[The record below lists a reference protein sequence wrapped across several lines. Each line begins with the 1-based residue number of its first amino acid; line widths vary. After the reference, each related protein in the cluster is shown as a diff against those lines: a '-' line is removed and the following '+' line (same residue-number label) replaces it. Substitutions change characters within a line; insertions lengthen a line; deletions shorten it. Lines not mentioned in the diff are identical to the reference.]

1 MTNEILVTG
10 KQTFMNKEIPVVLG
24 GFGEGKKCI
33 CDKIIADIHGI
44 NTFDVRRRITDNIK
58 RFKENVDFID
68 LKQGM
73 RQTHTSENEKTDDN
87 FVLNLM
93 LELGYTKSAIT
104 QAEHIYLL
112 SERGY
117 AKLIKIMDSD
127 LAWEIHD
134 KLIDEYF
141 TMRDDIIPKMTGLIA
156 TLESEVIGLKNELN
170 QITDYITNKVDIG
183 LGTLKKINL
192 DYMECVSDSIM
203 MNKTYKVKNDT
214 IHDIVLEI
222 KKYGGYSSENKVFS
236 RIYKLMNQKCGID
249 INKCKENY
257 VFQNPDKP
265 DVSPWGVIMNSP
277 ILYQTFIDVASEMLN
292 QLKTYGSSDEYI
304 VSTNFDESLEQLK
317 LITKDK
323 FDSNKLEAY
332 KKVYKCMENI
342 FGVDWSSIKY
352 KSKIEAIKLNTDLQ
366 ALFIKAVNYIQY
378 NNVA

>member
-10 KQTFMNKEIPVVLG
+10 RQIFMNSDIPVVLG

-33 CDKIIADIHGI
+33 SDKTIAEIHEMREPDI
-44 NTFDVRRRITDNIK
+44 RRRITDNIN

-68 LKQGM
+68 LIKGV
-73 RQTHTSENEKTDDN
+73 RETHT
-87 FVLNLM
+87 
-93 LELGYTKSAIT
+93 LELLHNLGYSKQSIT

-117 AKLIKIMDSD
+117 AKLIKIMDND

-141 TMRDDIIPKMTGLIA
+141 IMRDDIIPKMTGLIA

-170 QITDYITNKVDIG
+170 RITDFITNKVDIG
-183 LGTLKKINL
+183 FSTLKKINL
-192 DYMECVSDSIM
+192 NYMECVSDSII
-203 MNKTYKVKNDT
+203 MNNSYKVKNDT
-214 IHDIVLEI
+214 THDIVSEI
-222 KKYGGYSSENKVFS
+222 KKYGDYSSENKVFS

-249 INKCKENY
+249 IDKCKENY

-265 DVSPWGVIMNSP
+265 DISPWSVVMNSP

-304 VSTNFDESLEQLK
+304 ISTNFDESLEQLK
-317 LITKDK
+317 LITRDK

-332 KKVYKCMENI
+332 KKIYKCMENI
-342 FGVDWSSIKY
+342 FGVDWSSIKC
-352 KSKIEAIKLNTDLQ
+352 KSKIEAIRLNTDLQ

>member
-1 MTNEILVTG
+1 MTYEILVTG
-10 KQTFMNKEIPVVLG
+10 KQTFMNKEIPIVLG
-24 GFGEGKKCI
+24 GFGESKKCI
-33 CDKIIADIHGI
+33 SDKTIAEIHNVENKHI
-44 NTFDVRRRITDNIK
+44 RERIVQNIK
-58 RFKENVDFID
+58 RFVENIDFID
-68 LKQGM
+68 LKQRVG
-73 RQTHTSENEKTDDN
+73 QTDT
-87 FVLNLM
+87 
-93 LELGYTKSAIT
+93 LELLQNLGYSKQSIT
-104 QAEHIYLL
+104 QAEHIYIL

-170 QITDYITNKVDIG
+170 KITDFITNKVDIG
-183 LGTLKKINL
+183 FGTLKKINL
-192 DYMECVSDSIM
+192 NYMECVSDSIM
-203 MNKTYKVKNDT
+203 MNNAYKVKNDT

-222 KKYGGYSSENKVFS
+222 KKYGDYSSENKVFS
-236 RIYKLMNQKCGID
+236 RIYKIMNQKCGID
-249 INKCKENY
+249 IDKCKENY

-265 DVSPWGVIMNSP
+265 DISPWSVIMNSP

-292 QLKTYGSSDEYI
+292 QLKTYGSSDKYI
-304 VSTNFDESLEQLK
+304 ISTNFDESLEQLK
-317 LITKDK
+317 HIAKDK

-332 KKVYKCMENI
+332 KKIYKCMENV
-342 FGVDWSSIKY
+342 FGVDWSSIEC

-366 ALFIKAVNYIQY
+366 ALFIKAVNHIQY